1 MSPGKMSTLKPL
13 CKYYMDAL
21 GVKRRIGKRDEL
33 KASQILDQ
41 HIVCTHA
48 PRQDPLRRR
57 PLETRIACRNTTS
70 ELRNYTR
77 SFGEFLAGA
86 FLHLRSVPLLQL
98 YIVWVQYDII
108 VLLDIKP
115 RSKEPFVP
123 QNRLPGLGA
132 DALRKSDYELFVQEC
147 LSEPGINGLGDL
159 WADVALFD
167 LRIGFRLRA

>member
-1 MSPGKMSTLKPL
+1 MGMFDGPSAKRHTLWSNEQKL
-13 CKYYMDAL
+13 VQAVMD
-21 GVKRRIGKRDEL
+21 RDEL

-108 VLLDIKP
+108 VLLDI
-115 RSKEPFVP
+115 
-123 QNRLPGLGA
+123 
-132 DALRKSDYELFVQEC
+132 
-147 LSEPGINGLGDL
+147 
-159 WADVALFD
+159 
-167 LRIGFRLRA
+167 